1 MLKQLNDDK
10 LKQLNDDKSSLASH
24 REAILMANKRYCAA
38 AWDLS
43 KQRDKD
49 RENSDRRGFEGVC
62 GGAAIDAVVST
73 FDTSILNDWDNL
85 TINNRKHA
93 VEVVQWWGLFMPD
106 SSCGLVDRVCE
117 HAIRGCKP
125 PPEEEELLD
134 SRFNDAAKDEDRL
147 VDIRKEKKK
156 RKHEELVAQH
166 KREHPEEEYDSYDE
180 YYFTDYDEWEEA
192 GFGKW
197 NITFS

>member
-125 PPEEEELLD
+125 PPEEEELPPPPLP
-134 SRFNDAAKDEDRL
+134 AAAEATISPLRCFFAAGSSSGGGGASGG
-147 VDIRKEKKK
+147 RSSAK
-156 RKHEELVAQH
+156 R
-166 KREHPEEEYDSYDE
+166 
-180 YYFTDYDEWEEA
+180 
-192 GFGKW
+192 
-197 NITFS
+197 